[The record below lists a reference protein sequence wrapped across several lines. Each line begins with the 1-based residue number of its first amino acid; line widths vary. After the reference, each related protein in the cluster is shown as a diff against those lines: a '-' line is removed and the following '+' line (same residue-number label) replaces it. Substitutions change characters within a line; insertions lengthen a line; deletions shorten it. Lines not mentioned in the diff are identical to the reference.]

1 MTTWFISD
9 LHLSPARPD
18 ITALFQSFLQNQAS
32 SASALYILG
41 DLFDA
46 WIGDDDT
53 SDFAAAVQQA
63 LQQLTQSGVPV
74 YFIAGNRDFLI
85 GQNFAKKTGVQLLAE
100 PSVIDLYGTPTLI
113 LHGDTLCTD
122 DHSYQRF
129 RGIIRQ
135 PWLQKILLALPL
147 RVRMKIANKLRA
159 ASKTQ
164 KPLSAEQLRIMDANE
179 HAVRALFLQ
188 YDVNQM
194 IHGHTHR
201 PQVNQHRLPNGDEA
215 TRIVL
220 GDWYTQGS
228 FLQVTASGYQL
239 ITEQLDSH
247 CETETLGPALK

>member
-18 ITALFQSFLQNQAS
+18 IAGLFQRFLQSQAQH
-32 SASALYILG
+32 ADALYILG

-53 SDFAAAVQQA
+53 SDFVAAVQAA
-63 LQQLTQSGVPV
+63 LRQLTDSGVPV

-85 GQNFAKKTGVQLLAE
+85 GQRFAQITGVQLLDE
-100 PSVIDLYGTPTLI
+100 PSVIDLYDTPTLI

-122 DHSYQRF
+122 DISYQRF
-129 RGIIRQ
+129 RKIIRQ
-135 PWLQKILLALPL
+135 RWLQKLLLALPL
-147 RVRMKIANKLRA
+147 SLRMRIANELRA

-164 KPLSAEQLRIMDANE
+164 QPLSEQQLKIMDANE
-179 HAVRALFLQ
+179 HAVREQFIQ
-188 YDVNQM
+188 YDVQCM

-201 PQVNQHRLPNGDEA
+201 PAIHQHRLPNGETA
-215 TRIVL
+215 ERIVL

-228 FLQVTASGYQL
+228 FLKVTASGREL
-239 ITEQLDSH
+239 ISDSFN
-247 CETETLGPALK
+247 